1 VERSPIRWY
10 LIYVDISTFVVR
22 RTMENKCSVLIDL
35 VRQGGDMMELFDG
48 I

>member
-10 LIYVDISTFVVR
+10 LIHVDISTFVVR
-22 RTMENKCSVLIDL
+22 RTMRNKCSVLIDL
-35 VRQGGDMMELFDG
+35 VRQDGDVMELFDG